1 MIYGVKME
9 VYYLVDYSRLPDS
22 DAISD
27 VVN

>member
-9 VYYLVDYSRLPDS
+9 VYNLVDYSRLPDS

-27 VVN
+27 IGN